1 MHFDFKFDSKA
12 ITNKFQKLQE
22 AAKSEGL
29 TRKVANV
36 LWQESE
42 QAFDEECT
50 PEGEKWAAL
59 HPKTKQSRENRGYDG
74 KILQVRGDLVASLN
88 LDYGDDFAM
97 IGAAEPYGQYH
108 QSGTKF
114 MHARPF
120 LGLGQS
126 GQKEIRQI
134 ISNRFKEVLSDE

>member
-42 QAFDEECT
+42 QAFDEERT

-59 HPKTKQSRENRGYDG
+59 HPKTKQARENRGYDG

-126 GQKEIRQI
+126 GRKEIRQI

>member
-1 MHFDFKFDSKA
+1 MHLDFKFDTTA
-12 ITNKFQKLQE
+12 IQSQFRKLQE
-22 AAKSEGL
+22 VGKSDGL
-29 TRKVANV
+29 TRKIANV
-36 LWQESE
+36 LWHESE
-42 QAFDEECT
+42 MAFDEERT

-88 LDYGDDFAM
+88 LDYGDSFAM

-108 QSGTKF
+108 QSGTKS
-114 MHARPF
+114 MPARPF

-126 GQKEIRQI
+126 GQKEIQQI
-134 ISNRFKEVLSDE
+134 IADRFKDVFSDT

>member
-1 MHFDFKFDSKA
+1 MHLDFKFDTTA
-12 ITNKFQKLQE
+12 IQSQFRKLQE
-22 AAKSEGL
+22 VGKSDGL
-29 TRKVANV
+29 TRKIANV
-36 LWQESE
+36 LWHESE
-42 QAFDEECT
+42 MAFDEERT

-108 QSGTKF
+108 QSGTKS

-134 ISNRFKEVLSDE
+134 ISNRYKEVLSDE

>member
-1 MHFDFKFDSKA
+1 MHLDFKFDTTA
-12 ITNKFQKLQE
+12 IQSQFRKLQE
-22 AAKSEGL
+22 VGKSDGL
-29 TRKVANV
+29 TRKIANV
-36 LWQESE
+36 LWHESE
-42 QAFDEECT
+42 MAFDEERT

-59 HPKTKQSRENRGYDG
+59 HPKTKQARENRGYDG

-97 IGAAEPYGQYH
+97 IGAAEPYAQYH

>member
-1 MHFDFKFDSKA
+1 MHLDFKFDTTA
-12 ITNKFQKLQE
+12 IQSQFRKLQE
-22 AAKSEGL
+22 VGKSDGL
-29 TRKVANV
+29 TRKIANV
-36 LWQESE
+36 LWHESE
-42 QAFDEECT
+42 MAFDEERT

-59 HPKTKQSRENRGYDG
+59 HPKTKQARENRGYDG

-108 QSGTKF
+108 QSGTKS

>member
-1 MHFDFKFDSKA
+1 MHLDFKFDTTA
-12 ITNKFQKLQE
+12 IQSQFRKLQE
-22 AAKSEGL
+22 VGKSDGL
-29 TRKVANV
+29 TRKIANV
-36 LWQESE
+36 LWHESE
-42 QAFDEECT
+42 MAFDEERT

-59 HPKTKQSRENRGYDG
+59 HPKTKQARENRGYDG

-134 ISNRFKEVLSDE
+134 ISNSFKEVLSDE